1 VDELKKGWLTLV
13 VSGTISLMVCLIMWS
28 LTNKRADSQELKSEL
43 SKKASLDYVNAQDQL
58 IRADIDKNGKE
69 HELIIKILLEKQKE
83 DRYNFEEIRNQLYKK

>member
-1 VDELKKGWLTLV
+1 MDELKKGWLTLV